1 MTDTSDFLKKESE
14 LVNEYI
20 QKFLIEN
27 GILKLDKERQIVETA
42 KLIAKFP
49 WGESRTIE
57 ELLVTK
63 RFGTCTAK
71 HLLLQKCYEFL
82 GIKCYQVVST
92 FKWGEQGIKY
102 SEELQVI
109 LEKGEWDHGHNFLR
123 VQKDDGAEIDI
134 DVTWN
139 SKLKEFGFRVLP
151 EDWDGKTSFMGLN
164 INQRWDNVD
173 MKAKK
178 IELIE
183 SLSPE
188 LRERREQFMK
198 LFIEWIQ
205 GINQIK

>member
-1 MTDTSDFLKKESE
+1 MTDTSDFMKKESD
-14 LVNEYI
+14 LTNEYI
-20 QKFLIEN
+20 RSFLTEN
-27 GILKLDKERQIVETA
+27 GILELNRERQMIETA

-63 RFGTCTAK
+63 KFGTCTAK
-71 HLLLQKCYEFL
+71 HLALQKCYEFL
-82 GIKCYQVVST
+82 KIPCHQVMST
-92 FKWGEQGIKY
+92 FEWGEQGVKY
-102 SEELQVI
+102 PEELQAI
-109 LEKGEWDHGHNFLR
+109 LDKGEWEHGHNFLR
-123 VQKDDGAEIDI
+123 VQKDDGVEIDI

-139 SKLKEFGFRVLP
+139 SKLKDFGFKVLP
-151 EDWDGKTSFMGLN
+151 EDWDGKTSFIGLN

-183 SLSPE
+183 SLSLE
-188 LRERREQFMK
+188 LRERREQFLK

-205 GINQIK
+205 GINRI